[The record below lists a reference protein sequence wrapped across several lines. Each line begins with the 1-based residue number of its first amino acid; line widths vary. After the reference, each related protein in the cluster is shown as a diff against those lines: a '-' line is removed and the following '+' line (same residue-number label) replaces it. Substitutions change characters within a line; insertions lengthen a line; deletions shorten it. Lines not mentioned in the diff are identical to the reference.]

1 MGNKNKA
8 TASQLDF
15 LSLLGGIPKLGPKRV
30 AALAAAGIKNIGEL
44 LRYYPVKYIDR
55 SAVIDIKDII
65 NVNGNDSVNNIN
77 TADNINNSKDACSD
91 KSVKAVDIN
100 REDTVTVTGTV
111 DTARSE
117 FYGRPKFRVT
127 VKGGGGGAL
136 DAIWFIRSMKI
147 GAGERLM
154 LTGRVTVN
162 RGGRPLMVHPVLEK
176 LADGVVVRPILAVY
190 AIREPM
196 REAGVNQKLLRY
208 SIEWALDNVGGYP
221 QILPDIIEKEKGF
234 PPLRDCLRQVHL
246 PDSLLGLDVYRARLK
261 YEELYRL
268 ALDLR
273 WSRRKFALPGYAMS
287 PGDLADR
294 LRAEL
299 PFALTESQEAAVR
312 VLHGD
317 AARPARM
324 HRLLQGDV
332 GSGKTV
338 TALFAALPA
347 LNSGRQVAWMAPTE
361 ILAKQTKSA
370 VEGYLAG
377 LGIRVGYVGAGDAP
391 EKRRALCDLASGELR
406 FAVGTHALFMP
417 SVRFSNLGM
426 IIIDEQH
433 KFGAAQRLKLQ
444 EKGPASDFLLMS
456 ATPIPQ
462 TLAKTLYGDLDVAEI
477 GPRPDR
483 AAVSTRIVPEGRRAD
498 MEGFI
503 LERIGAGARVFYV
516 VPRIDQQPSDDLGD
530 EGGGGSKGVTREPAA
545 SGGGGQTDGLP
556 LKTVDSVS
564 GALKRGPLSSAP
576 IHKLHGRMPADERDA
591 AIRAFKE
598 GPPGVL
604 VSTTIV
610 EVGVDVADAAVMV
623 IENPEFFGLAQL
635 HQIRGRVG
643 RGGVASHCFLLPGP
657 GAYRD
662 ARTMGRLK
670 FLCGCADG
678 FEIAERDLRNRGPGD
693 AAGYRQSGWDDLL
706 AADILEDA
714 GMFTGILSEMDILFA
729 KDGKYG
735 VNHTM

>member
-1 MGNKNKA
+1 MGNKNKVA
-8 TASQLDF
+8 ASQLDF
-15 LSLLGGIPKLGPKRV
+15 LSPITYIPKLGPKRV
-30 AALAAAGIKNIGEL
+30 AALEAVGIKNIEEL

-55 SAVIDIKDII
+55 SKVIDISDIGKD
-65 NVNGNDSVNNIN
+65 VNIN
-77 TADNINNSKDACSD
+77 KDD
-91 KSVKAVDIN
+91 KI
-100 REDTVTVTGTV
+100 TVIGTV
-111 DTARSE
+111 DTARHE

-127 VKGGGGGAL
+127 VRGEGGGAL
-136 DAIWFIRSMKI
+136 DAFWYIRGMKI
-147 GAGERLM
+147 GVGERLM
-154 LTGRVTVN
+154 LTGGVTVGK
-162 RGGRPLMVHPVLEK
+162 GGRPVMIHPVFEK
-176 LADGVVVRPILAVY
+176 LADGVAVRPVLAVY

-208 SIEWALDNVGGYP
+208 AMEWALGNVCSYP
-221 QILPDIIEKEKGF
+221 RSLPDVIEKGKGF

-246 PDSLLGLDVYRARLK
+246 PDDLSGLGAYKARLK
-261 YEELYRL
+261 YEELYEIAR
-268 ALDLR
+268 DLR
-273 WSRRKFALPGYAMS
+273 WSRRKFALPGYSMS

-294 LRAEL
+294 LRAAL
-299 PFALTESQEAAVR
+299 PFTLTESQEAAVR
-312 VLHGD
+312 VLYGD

-370 VEGYLAG
+370 VEGCLAG

-391 EKRRALCDLASGELR
+391 EKRRTLGDLASGELR

-417 SVRFSNLGM
+417 SVRFRNLGM
-426 IIIDEQH
+426 VIIDEQH

-462 TLAKTLYGDLDVAEI
+462 TLAKTLYGDLDVVEI
-477 GPRPDR
+477 GSRPSM
-483 AAVSTRIVPEGRRAD
+483 APVSTHIVPEGKRAG

-503 LERIGAGARVFYV
+503 LERIGAGARAFYV
-516 VPRIDQQPSDDLGD
+516 VPRIDQQPSDDSED
-530 EGGGGSKGVTREPAA
+530 EGGDGVKDGARGRKAA
-545 SGGGGQTDGLP
+545 DGCDHSGALP
-556 LKTVDSVS
+556 VKTVDSVAE
-564 GALKRGPLSSAP
+564 ALGRGPLSSAP
-576 IHKLHGRMPADERDA
+576 IHKLHGRMSADERDA
-591 AIRAFKE
+591 AICAFKD

-610 EVGVDVADAAVMV
+610 EVGIDVADAAVMV

-643 RGGVASHCFLLPGP
+643 RGSAASHCFLLPGP
-657 GAYRD
+657 GACRD
-662 ARTMGRLK
+662 ARTMERLK
-670 FLCGCADG
+670 FLCGCSNG
-678 FEIAERDLRNRGPGD
+678 FEIAEWDLRNRGPGD
-693 AAGYRQSGWDDLL
+693 AAGYRQSGWDDLA

-714 GMFTGILSEMDILFA
+714 GMFREILSEMDILFA
-729 KDGKYG
+729 KDENGG
-735 VNHTM
+735 DPP